1 MRFALICIR
10 SWRLPMTKIITVM
23 NFRYFSVQLYI
34 LIFQLFGS
42 LSLYAAG
49 PWTGIPDILWGPTD
63 TLPPISERFGDFM
76 TGSQGNP
83 FDLKDPKIIDKSVE
97 FDPVSGYYIIKE
109 KVNGSY
115 YRPVMYLTFD
125 EYLDWKAKQEDKT
138 YMRSLYRQNRQVAAG
153 DPIQPY
159 KERIQNSLV
168 DRLFCGSN
176 VDIRPQGN
184 IDLTF
189 GVDYQKIANPI
200 LTERQ
205 QRQGGFDFNMNIQM
219 NVVGKIGQKLQLSFN
234 YNTNATFD
242 FDRQIKVQYLT
253 ETPCSED
260 DIVRKIDAGNV
271 SFPLRTSLIQGRQN
285 LFGFMTELQFG
296 RLTVS
301 MVASQSQTQRKELQI
316 QGGAQQQVFEVTA
329 DKYDE
334 NRHFFLSH
342 YNRETFEEN
351 LKNLPQINT
360 LFNITKMEVWITND
374 RNVTE
379 GVRDVVG
386 FADIGETESQN
397 MLNAT
402 RTVGAS
408 EQGRDLRGR
417 RLPDNYANTL
427 YDELLANPNSRGL
440 QTAISELQSGFG
452 MTDGN
457 DFSKIRARKLAQTE
471 YTFNPQLGFVSLN
484 VSVKPTDVIAVAYQY
499 TYNGK
504 TYQVGEFAQD
514 LPIDA
519 DTLNVMNLKLLKSV
533 RRIIDQPIWDLMMKN
548 IYSLGAYQVNEED
561 FMLDV
566 FYQDPGGGE
575 KRFIPEGPVA
585 SIPLLRILNLDNLN
599 RARDPLPDG
608 QFDYVPGITILP
620 QNGRVIFPVLEPFG
634 SSLEKAFRTD
644 PNDPNSVHPLARK
657 YVYQQLYDSTVTRAR
672 EYPEFNRFIIRGRY
686 KSSISS
692 EISLGGFNIPKG
704 SVVVSAGGAR
714 LTEGTDYTIDYNLGR
729 IKIIN
734 EAYLNSGQPIR
745 VTFEDNSTFGFN
757 RQSFFGTRLDYYINE
772 KFNIGAT
779 FLNLNE
785 RPFTQKVNY
794 GDDPISNSIYG
805 FDIQYSSDLP
815 WLTKAVDFLPLLST
829 KEKSSI
835 TFSGEFAHLLPGSP
849 KIIDQGNDR
858 GGVVFLDDFEG
869 AAANF
874 NLTIPS
880 LNWNLASAPRG
891 SGNNLFPEA
900 NLIDSLNYGFN
911 RSRIAWY
918 QLDPDLVTR
927 APDNAAEADRKSVYV
942 RQFRQDEIFK
952 NFTVSA
958 IQSTLLRTFDLAY
971 YPKERGPYNFDPNF
985 DTLAADKHWGG
996 VMRSIPNNDFEANNI
1011 EFIEVWMM
1019 SPFKEGYGGDGGDL
1033 YIELG
1038 DVSEDIL
1045 RDSRLFFEHGLRDS
1059 SGSTVRTDTTK
1070 WSRIPRAQAV
1080 TNAFDN
1086 DPAIRDRQDIGLDG
1100 FDNDGEKVHFKQY
1113 VDLMAAIYGTNS
1125 PQYLEALEDPSGDDF
1140 RYFRD
1145 EYYDNN
1151 TPPAGENSLLW
1162 RYKKFNNPQGNSSA
1176 EPNDNSQ
1183 FVSTSTNIPDSED
1196 INRDN
1201 TLNEEESYFQYHV
1214 PLKRI
1219 IGTDEVEFNRYTFDS
1234 VGVSYDGPNG
1244 SETVYWYQ
1252 LKIPIDQFSK
1262 KVGGI
1267 NDFRAIRFIRM
1278 YMTGF
1283 EDKAILRFAR
1293 LDLIRNQWRRYI
1305 RSLSEAGV
1313 YVPSESSGGAYFD
1326 VNAVNIEENGQ
1337 RTPYPYVMPP
1347 GVQREQAIGA
1357 LPNTLQNEQS
1367 LSVNI
1372 QNLQDGDAR
1381 AIYKIVNFDMRVYQR
1396 LKMFVHAES
1405 LPECTAENDPGDL
1418 SMFVRIGSDF
1428 ENNYYEYEIPLTMSS
1443 AFGSDA
1449 PEDVWL
1455 ADNELNFSL
1464 DVLRNLKVR
1473 REALGIALNT
1483 IYSETDPDAPANLVK
1498 IIGNP
1503 DLGLVKGIMIG
1514 IRNPKDDGLSRCV
1527 EAWVNELRLTGF
1539 DERGG
1544 QAALMRT
1551 DIKLADLGQ
1560 ITVSGQY
1567 RSIGFGQIE
1576 QRVNQRSR
1584 ERLLQYDASGSF
1596 NLDKFTPKNWKL
1608 KIPFYAQYAQEIR
1621 TPEFDP
1627 YQLDIRLKE
1636 RLDAALTPGA
1646 RDSIRRQAETV
1657 RTISSFNFTN
1667 VRKERTSKLMLPID
1681 ISNFNFTYAQSRNL
1695 FRSPIV
1701 AFEERKENRAVIDYT
1716 YGPKLKPIT
1725 PFSKLFKKKYKWL
1738 ALIQDFNFNPLP
1750 ANIGFRNELRRN
1762 FTETTY
1768 RFSQDAYSTWFD
1780 KKFVWNRDYA
1790 LSWDLAKSLKLNFTA
1805 TNFSIIDEPVGR
1817 IDTKE
1822 ERDSVWAGIKD
1833 LGRNKN
1839 YRHNATI
1846 SYQLPLDKIPLLDWI
1861 NVRAQYTTNYS
1872 WSVASLNTDS
1882 LGNVITN
1889 SHSRQLNGDFT
1900 FTKLYSKWKYLKKI
1914 LNPPAPKKPDNK
1926 TPPKN
1931 TLPDPKK
1938 PDDKNGKDKKK
1949 KEYEPSLAER
1959 YAIRPFL
1966 LLQRARL
1973 TYQEDYNTSIPGFL
1987 GQSKILGQD
1996 FKLGTAPGWDFI
2008 FGLQPTGG
2016 ASTTAWLDRAANR
2029 GWITDNIFLTQQV
2042 LQSHTQ
2048 TYSAKITLEPFTD
2061 FKIDVDL
2068 DKNLTEN
2075 FAESFKVDTFGGT
2088 YRHLNPMEMGS
2099 VTVSYMPIRTM
2110 FDRPLTSQDGDNSS
2124 VNFQTFEE
2132 NRRIISQ
2139 RIGDNFGNFNPHD
2152 DSTTNPGFREG
2163 FGRYQ
2168 QQVLIPAFLSAYN
2181 GTDVNEV
2188 SVDDIRKILPMPN
2201 WKLTYN
2207 GLTKLKMFKKY
2218 FSSFSLTHGYQSKL
2232 TVNSFATDLRFQED
2246 PDQKDPNSQNFYASF
2261 QIPTILITE
2270 QFSPLIGIDFR
2281 LKNDLSGRFNYKR
2294 SRNLSMSFLDYQ
2306 LSEST
2311 TEDLTLGFG
2320 FRLKNIT
2327 PSKLNPFKKK
2337 GAANKPKDKTNFS
2350 FDFGKTIPKNEME
2363 FKFDFSYRDDRTVN
2377 HILDQDNHVATR
2389 GMKTIRISPSIDYI
2403 LNNRLTFRLFF
2414 DYNRTIPAVSSS
2426 FPVTNTRG
2434 GLTVRFSL
2442 SQ

>member
-1 MRFALICIR
+1 MNPRGISAQF
-10 SWRLPMTKIITVM
+10 TV
-23 NFRYFSVQLYI
+23 LA
-34 LIFQLFGS
+34 
-42 LSLYAAG
+42 LSLVA
-49 PWTGIPDILWGPTD
+49 TSLWGWSYPKGGHSLPDPYEYDIPTVPTD
-63 TLPPISERFGDFM
+63 TLPPIEERYGDHI
-76 TGSQGNP
+76 TGQNNNP
-83 FDLKDPKIIDKSVE
+83 FDLKDPKVIDKTVE
-97 FDPVSGYYIIKE
+97 YDPASGYYIIKE
-109 KVNGSY
+109 KVNGTY
-115 YRPVMYLTFD
+115 FRPVMYLTFD
-125 EYLDWKAKQEDKT
+125 EYLEWKAKQEDKT
-138 YMRSLYRQNRQVAAG
+138 YMRDLYQQNRQAVVG
-153 DPIQPY
+153 DPIEPY
-159 KERIQNSLV
+159 KERIKNSLV

-205 QRQGGFDFNMNIQM
+205 QRQGGFDFDMNIQM

-234 YNTNATFD
+234 YNTSATFD

-253 ETPCSED
+253 DTPCSED
-260 DIVRKIDAGNV
+260 DILRKVDAGNV

-334 NRHFFLSH
+334 NRHFFISH
-342 YNRETFEEN
+342 YNRGTYEDN
-351 LKNLPQINT
+351 LKNLPLINT
-360 LFNITKMEVWITND
+360 LFNITKLEVWITND

-386 FADIGETESQN
+386 FADLGETDATT
-397 MLNAT
+397 MLNSA
-402 RTVGAS
+402 RLLGAS
-408 EQGRDLRGR
+408 QQGRDLRGR
-417 RLPDNYANTL
+417 RMPDNYANTL
-427 YDELLANPNSRGL
+427 YDELLANSSSRGL
-440 QTAISELQSGFG
+440 QTAISELQGSFG
-452 MTDGN
+452 MIDGN
-457 DFSKIRARKLAQTE
+457 DFSKIRARKLAPTE
-471 YTFNPQLGFVSLN
+471 YSFHPQLGFISLN

-533 RRIIDQPIWDLMMKN
+533 RRVVDQPIWDLMMKN
-548 IYSLGAYQVNEED
+548 IYSLGAYQINEED
-561 FMLDV
+561 FMLDI

-575 KRFIPEGPVA
+575 KRFIPEGPV
-585 SIPLLRILNLDNLN
+585 SSVPLLRILNLDNLN
-599 RARDPLPDG
+599 RARDNIPDG
-608 QFDYVPGITILP
+608 QFDYVPGVTILP

-634 SSLEKAFRTD
+634 SSLEKSFRSD
-644 PNDPNSVHPLARK
+644 PADPNSVHPLARK

-686 KSSISS
+686 KSSISA

-729 IKIIN
+729 IKILN
-734 EAYLNSGQPIR
+734 EAYLNSGQPVR

-757 RQSFFGTRLDYYINE
+757 RQSFFGTRLDYYIND
-772 KFNIGAT
+772 KFNIGGT
-779 FLNLNE
+779 FLHLQE

-805 FDIQYSSDLP
+805 FDIQYSSGLP
-815 WLTKAVDFLPLLST
+815 WLTKAVDFLPFLST
-829 KEKSSI
+829 KEASSI

-849 KIIDQGNDR
+849 KVIDQGLDK

-880 LNWNLASAPRG
+880 LNWQLASTPRG
-891 SGNNLFPEA
+891 EGNNMFPEGD
-900 NLIDSLNYGFN
+900 LIDSLDYGFN
-911 RSRIAWY
+911 RASIAWY

-927 APDNAAEADRKSVYV
+927 PPDNVTEADRRSVYV
-942 RQFRQDEIFK
+942 RQFRQDEIFR

-958 IQSTLLRTFDLAY
+958 IQSTLLRTFDIAY
-971 YPKERGPYNFDPNF
+971 YPKERGPYNFDASF

-1011 EFIEVWMM
+1011 EFVEVWVM

-1033 YIELG
+1033 YIEMG

-1059 SGSTVRTDTTK
+1059 SGSTVRTDTTT

-1086 DPAIRDRQDIGLDG
+1086 DPAIRDRQDVGLDG
-1100 FDNDGEKVHFKQY
+1100 FDNGAERIHFSKY
-1113 VDLMAAIYGTNS
+1113 LDDLATIYGTNS
-1125 PQYLEALEDPSGDDF
+1125 QQYIDAAQDPSGDDF
-1140 RYFRD
+1140 IYFRD
-1145 EYYDNN
+1145 DYYDN
-1151 TPPAGENSLLW
+1151 TSVPAGENSILW
-1162 RYKKFNNPQGNSSA
+1162 RYKKFNNQQGNSSA
-1176 EPNDNSQ
+1176 EPDQGSV
-1183 FVSTSTNIPDSED
+1183 FISTSTNIPDSED

-1201 TLNEEESYFQYHV
+1201 TLNEQESYFQYHI
-1214 PLKRI
+1214 PLKRLV
-1219 IGTDEVEFNRYTFDS
+1219 GTDEIEFNRYTFDS
-1234 VGVSYDGPNG
+1234 VGVAYEGPNG
-1244 SETVYWYQ
+1244 TETVYWYQ
-1252 LKIPIDQFSK
+1252 MKIPIDQFTK
-1262 KVGGI
+1262 RIGGI

-1283 EDKAILRFAR
+1283 EDQAILRFAR
-1293 LDLIRNQWRRYI
+1293 LDLIRNQWRRYV
-1305 RSLSEAGV
+1305 RSLAQPGV
-1313 YVPSESSGGAYFD
+1313 YVPSESTAGTSFD

-1337 RTPYPYVMPP
+1337 RTPYPYVLPP
-1347 GVQREQAIGA
+1347 GVNREQAVGA

-1367 LSVNI
+1367 LSINM

-1381 AIYKIVNFDMRVYQR
+1381 AIYKIVNFDMRVYQQ
-1396 LKMFVHAES
+1396 LKMWVHAES
-1405 LPECTAENDPGDL
+1405 LPECAAENDPGDL
-1418 SMFVRIGSDF
+1418 SLFMRIGSDF

-1443 AFGSDA
+1443 LAGSDV
-1449 PEDVWL
+1449 PEDIWL
-1455 ADNELNFSL
+1455 LENQLNFSL
-1464 DVLRNLKVR
+1464 DVLRNLKIR
-1473 REALGIALNT
+1473 RENLGIALNT
-1483 IYSETDPDAPANLVK
+1483 IYTETDPDAPANLVK

-1503 DLGLVKGIMIG
+1503 DLGLVKGIMVG
-1514 IRNPKDDGLSRCV
+1514 IRNPKDDGLARCV
-1527 EAWVNELRLTGF
+1527 EAWINELRLTGF

-1560 ITVSGQY
+1560 VTLSGQY

-1584 ERLLQYDASGSF
+1584 ERLLQYDIAGSF
-1596 NLDKFTPKNWKL
+1596 NLDKFFPKAWKL
-1608 KIPFYAQYAQEIR
+1608 KMPFYTQFSQEIH

-1627 YQLDIRLKE
+1627 YQLDIRLKD
-1636 RLDAALTPGA
+1636 RLNAAVDVGA

-1667 VRKERTSKLMLPID
+1667 VRKERSSKLYLPTD

-1695 FRSPIV
+1695 FRSPII
-1701 AFEERKENRAVIDYT
+1701 ANEEHKENRGVIDYT
-1716 YGPKLKPIT
+1716 YGPKIKPLY
-1725 PFSKLFKKKYKWL
+1725 PFQKVFKKKIKWL
-1738 ALIQDFNFNPLP
+1738 ALIQDFNINPLP
-1750 ANIGFRNELRRN
+1750 NNIGFRNELRRN

-1768 RFSQDAYSTWFD
+1768 RFSEDAYSTWYD
-1780 KKFVWNRDYA
+1780 KKFGWNRDYIVA
-1790 LSWDLAKSLKLNFTA
+1790 WDFAKSLKFNFTA
-1805 TNFSIIDEPVGR
+1805 TNFSIIDEPYGR
-1817 IDTKE
+1817 IDTEQK
-1822 ERDSVWAGIKD
+1822 RDSVWTSIRS
-1833 LGRNKN
+1833 LGRNKT
-1839 YRHNATI
+1839 YRHTATLA
-1846 SYQLPLDKIPLLDWI
+1846 YAVPLDKIPLLDWI
-1861 NVRAQYTTNYS
+1861 NIRAQYTTIYT

-1882 LGNVITN
+1882 LGNIITN

-1900 FTKLYSKWKYLKKI
+1900 FTKLYNKWGYLKRI
-1914 LNPPAPKKPDNK
+1914 NTPLPPKKDDK
-1926 TPPKN
+1926 DKGKPKDKV
-1931 TLPDPKK
+1931 TDPKK
-1938 PDDKNGKDKKK
+1938 PDDVKDPKKGGKDDKNKP
-1949 KEYEPSLAER
+1949 YVPSMVER
-1959 YAIRPFL
+1959 MLIRPL
-1966 LLQRARL
+1966 MMVQRARL
-1973 TYQEDYNTSIPGFL
+1973 TYQEDFNTSLPGFM
-1987 GQSKILGQD
+1987 GQSKYMGQD
-1996 FKLGTAPGWDFI
+1996 FKSFAKPAPGWDFV
-2008 FGLQPTGG
+2008 FGIQPTGSAAITSWLND
-2016 ASTTAWLDRAANR
+2016 ASQR

-2048 TYSAKITLEPFTD
+2048 TYSAKITLEPFVD
-2061 FKIDVDL
+2061 FKVDL
-2068 DKNLTEN
+2068 DFDKTLTEN

-2099 VTVSYMPIRTM
+2099 VTLTYMPLKTM
-2110 FDRPLTSQDGDNSS
+2110 FDRPLTTEAGDNSS
-2124 VNFQTFEE
+2124 VNFKNFEQ
-2132 NRRIISQ
+2132 NRLIISQ
-2139 RIGDNFGNFNPHD
+2139 RVGNNYGNFNQHE
-2152 DSTTNPGFREG
+2152 DSTVNPGYREG

-2168 QQVLIPAFLSAYN
+2168 QDILIPAFLAAYTGRDAN
-2181 GTDVNEV
+2181 TASLG
-2188 SVDDIRKILPMPN
+2188 DIRDLLPMPN

-2207 GLTKLKMFKKY
+2207 GLTKLAFFKKK
-2218 FSSFSLTHGYQSKL
+2218 FASFSLTHGYQSKL
-2232 TVNSFATDLRFQED
+2232 TVNSFATDLRYQENSE
-2246 PDQKDPNSQNFYASF
+2246 QKDPNSLNYYTTF
-2261 QIPTILITE
+2261 QIPTILISE

-2281 LKNDLSGRFNYKR
+2281 LKNDVSGRFNYKR

-2311 TEDLTLGFG
+2311 TEDLTFGFG
-2320 FRLKNIT
+2320 FRLKNVT
-2327 PSKLNPFKKK
+2327 PDKLNPFRKK
-2337 GAANKPKDKTNFS
+2337 GDKKKDKTNFS
-2350 FDFGKTIPKNEME
+2350 FDFGKTIPKNELE
-2363 FKFDFSYRDDRTVN
+2363 FKFDFSYRNDKTVN
-2377 HILDQDNHVATR
+2377 HILDQENHVATR
-2389 GMKTIRISPSIDYI
+2389 GMKTIRIAPSIDYI
-2403 LNNRLTFRLFF
+2403 INNRLTIRMFF
-2414 DYNRTIPAVSSS
+2414 DYNSTIPAVSTS

-2434 GLTVRFSL
+2434 GITVRFSL